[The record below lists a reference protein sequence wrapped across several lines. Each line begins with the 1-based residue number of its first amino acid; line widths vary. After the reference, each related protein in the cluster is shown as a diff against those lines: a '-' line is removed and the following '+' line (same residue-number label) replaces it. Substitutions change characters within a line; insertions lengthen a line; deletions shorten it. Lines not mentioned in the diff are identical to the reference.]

1 MSSSGEEKR
10 EHASP
15 LEQETDERDVH
26 PEEEGT
32 PEPDTSDEA
41 TDETLKER
49 AESEEGPG

>member
-1 MSSSGEEKR
+1 MSNSGEEKR

-26 PEEEGT
+26 PEEEGRLK
-32 PEPDTSDEA
+32 PNTSGEA

-49 AESEEGPG
+49 AEFEEGPG